1 MAQTAQ
7 NPFQQQRIII
17 PNKQGEQL
25 VGILHET
32 GSAEIVILCHGF
44 AATKDHF
51 IFMNLAAALEKA
63 GLSSFRFDFT
73 GNGESEGSFQYAHF
87 RREVDDIHSVAQYFR
102 GANRLV
108 SAVVG
113 HSKGGNVVLLYASTY
128 QDINIVVNISGRYD
142 VKAGIEERLGKGF
155 MEKIKKDGFLD
166 VKDPGRFD
174 YRVTEESM
182 MDRLNT
188 NIHEACIRI
197 NKQCRVLTV
206 HGSADPIIP
215 VEEAFEF
222 DKIIPNHKLQ
232 VIEEADHC
240 YTHQQAELTSA
251 VVGFIKEAIQQD
263 KAAAI

>member
-44 AATKDHF
+44 TCTKDHL
-51 IFMNLAAALEKA
+51 ILVNLAAALENA

-73 GNGESEGSFQYAHF
+73 GNGESEGSFQFAHY
-87 RREVDDIHSVAQYFR
+87 RREIDDIHSVAQYFR

-113 HSKGGNVVLLYASTY
+113 ISKGGDVVLLYASTY
-128 QDINIVVNISGRYD
+128 HDINTVVNLAGRYHL
-142 VKAGIEERLGKGF
+142 KAGIEDILGKDF
-155 MEKIKKDGFLD
+155 MEKIKKDGFID
-166 VKDPGRFD
+166 VKDPGAFD
-174 YRVTEESM
+174 YRVTEESV
-182 MDRLNT
+182 MDHLNT
-188 NIHEACIRI
+188 NMHEACIQI
-197 NKQCRVLTV
+197 SKQCRVLTV
-206 HGSADPIIP
+206 HGSADPIVPIGD
-215 VEEAFEF
+215 AFEF
-222 DKIIPNHKLQ
+222 AKIIPNHKLH
-232 VIEEADHC
+232 VIEDADHC

-251 VVGFIKEAIQQD
+251 VVSFVKEAIQQD